1 MLQKECSFY
10 LGRVLL
16 IGERQM
22 PKVTEAH
29 IESRRT
35 QILDAAMA
43 CFARQGFHQ
52 TTMQDICREA
62 ALSPGAVY
70 GHFAGKE
77 EIIHECCA
85 LCQQIELSG
94 LEEIDLTAGPV
105 GVLDAL
111 VEHAFAGMD
120 GPKSVEM
127 LRMNVQLWSEAM
139 RSPELKASL
148 YANGLDLWKSFLADL
163 ADGAQRSGKMD
174 PGLDPESVARVL
186 LATWQGLVLQKAL
199 DPAVDVPSY
208 VETLKAMYAGN
219 LWRGTKE

>member
-1 MLQKECSFY
+1 
-10 LGRVLL
+10 
-16 IGERQM
+16 M

-29 IESRRT
+29 RESRRA

-77 EIIHECCA
+77 EIIQECCA
-85 LCQQIELSG
+85 LCQQSDLSG
-94 LEEIDLTAGPV
+94 LEEIDPTADPV

-120 GPKSVEM
+120 GPKPVEM

-139 RSPELKASL
+139 RNPELRTSL
-148 YANGLDLWKSFLADL
+148 CARGIDFWKGLLAEL
-163 ADGAQRSGKMD
+163 AEGAQRSGKMD
-174 PGLDPESVARVL
+174 PRLDPESVARVL
-186 LATWQGLVLQKAL
+186 LAMWQGLVLQKAL

-208 VETLKAMYAGN
+208 VETLKAMYAGT
-219 LWRGTKE
+219 LWRRPAE